1 MIVKDKLEA
10 ILVYKSIYP
19 QNNTHSVLVWIS
31 DDLGMK
37 SLAKPE
43 KGAVF
48 YKISLSITKEIVSP
62 MCHKKAK
69 KIISACTFELK
80 GGGWCADGY
89 SSKNEKKK
97 K

>member
-1 MIVKDKLEA
+1 MPIYEFECPDGTITAKLVK
-10 ILVYKSIYP
+10 V
-19 QNNTHSVLVWIS
+19 
-31 DDLGMK
+31 G
-37 SLAKPE
+37 
-43 KGAVF
+43 
-48 YKISLSITKEIVSP
+48 TKEIACP